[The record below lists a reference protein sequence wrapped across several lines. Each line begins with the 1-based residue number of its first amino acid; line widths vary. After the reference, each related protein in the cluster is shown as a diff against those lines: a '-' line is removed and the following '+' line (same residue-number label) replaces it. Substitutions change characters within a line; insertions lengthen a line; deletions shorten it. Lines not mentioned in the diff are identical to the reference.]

1 MKKFNLNIDEFRKV
15 ILLYA
20 QEERKVL
27 EALETDEQ
35 RDLYIQSKKTNNYEE
50 WIKRMTK
57 KMGKGRRSKSSLT
70 SMSSKLSFKENI

>member
-1 MKKFNLNIDEFRKV
+1 M
-15 ILLYA
+15 
-20 QEERKVL
+20 

-35 RDLYIQSKKTNNYEE
+35 RDLYMQSKRTTNYEE